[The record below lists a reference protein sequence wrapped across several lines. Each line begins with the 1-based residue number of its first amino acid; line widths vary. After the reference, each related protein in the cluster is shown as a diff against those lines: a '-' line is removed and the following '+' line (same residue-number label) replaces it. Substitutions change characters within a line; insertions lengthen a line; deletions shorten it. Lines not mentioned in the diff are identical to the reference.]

1 MQKAGR
7 YNKKKRESVNA
18 EAREKPEGLFWFDL
32 KGKAIMKSQRIL
44 TTPGKLG
51 FLITRPAFFA
61 FPVRQ
66 TVAAPTCNIL
76 LKNKA
81 ADRQLTR
88 SLFDVTQNA
97 EQGRLHPVAV
107 QCVLPAMEDKEEQ

>member
-1 MQKAGR
+1 M
-7 YNKKKRESVNA
+7 NA
-18 EAREKPEGLFWFDL
+18 EAREKPERFVLVADRSEGEGHHEIR
-32 KGKAIMKSQRIL
+32 KIP

-51 FLITRPAFFA
+51 FLITRPAIFA

-66 TVAAPTCNIL
+66 TVAAPACNIL

>member
-1 MQKAGR
+1 MVADR
-7 YNKKKRESVNA
+7 S
-18 EAREKPEGLFWFDL
+18 EGEGYHEIR
-32 KGKAIMKSQRIL
+32 KIL

-61 FPVRQ
+61 MHQ
-66 TVAAPTCNIL
+66 TVAAPACNIL